1 MPASQVVRASLLL
14 ARTARHP
21 WTDTRRRREGAII
34 GVGLHDAASLMRRPH
49 PLRPR
54 SCLRILAVTAL
65 LCAPL
70 LAVSAIRPAQ
80 VHAGSALQN
89 ALAAQRALQAQI
101 SAQRQTVARLQ
112 ADAARVGKQIA
123 ATQHALAQIN
133 VDQTTVR
140 TSFDQAS
147 AALSAVR
154 SRYAALVDQ
163 VNALDAQVSNLGE
176 DLAAAQQNLTDA
188 RATLAADIGQAYL
201 AAQTPLW
208 VQLVQAR
215 SLLDVLAEVGN
226 YMAVGSD
233 EAQLAGQIAQQGAAI
248 GQLLSTTQASRAQV
262 AQARLVVAG
271 EQATL
276 AAQTR
281 ALAGS
286 QAHLAALT
294 AQASA
299 ERAAQAAAAA
309 ALGKDRARASAVLG
323 AEMAALGRLKDQINA
338 LLNAAAVPSVYNG
351 TFEWPM
357 AGTVTQEF
365 GCTGFPLEAPLG
377 NCAHFHLGID
387 IAAPMDTPIRAA
399 ADGVVLFVGPNPYD
413 PPGERAWIV
422 IVAHSQHLL
431 TWYAHVDYGAHAP
444 LVTKGQTVHQGE
456 IIAYEGNTGISTGPH
471 LLWMVEFNGQ
481 FVNPRLFV

>member
-1 MPASQVVRASLLL
+1 
-14 ARTARHP
+14 
-21 WTDTRRRREGAII
+21 
-34 GVGLHDAASLMRRPH
+34 MRRPH

-54 SCLRILAVTAL
+54 FRLRILTITAL

-70 LAVSAIRPAQ
+70 LAVAAIRPAQ

-89 ALAAQRALQAQI
+89 ALAAQRTLQAQI
-101 SAQRQTVARLQ
+101 SAQRQAVAWLQ
-112 ADAARVGKQIA
+112 ADAARVGAQIA
-123 ATQHALAQIN
+123 ATQHALAGIN
-133 VDQTTVR
+133 VDQASVR
-140 TSFDQAS
+140 TSLDLAS
-147 AALSAVR
+147 ATLSTVR
-154 SRYAALVDQ
+154 ARYTALVGQ

-176 DLAAAQQNLTDA
+176 DLAAAQQDLGDT

-215 SLLDVLAEVGN
+215 SLLDVLSEVGD
-226 YMAVGSD
+226 YLAAGSD

-248 GQLLSTTQASRAQV
+248 GQLLSATQASRVQV
-262 AQARLVVAG
+262 EQARLAVAG
-271 EQATL
+271 EQAAL
-276 AAQTR
+276 ATQTR
-281 ALAGS
+281 ALARS
-286 QAHLAALT
+286 QDHLATLA

-299 ERAAQAAAAA
+299 ERAAQLAAAAT
-309 ALGKDRARASAVLG
+309 LGKDRSKAAAVLA

-357 AGTVTQEF
+357 AGIVTQEF

-431 TWYAHVDYGAHAP
+431 TWYAHVDYGTHAP
-444 LVTKGQTVHQGE
+444 LVSKGETVHQGQV
-456 IIAYEGNTGISTGPH
+456 IAYEGNTGISTGPH
-471 LLWMVEFNGQ
+471 LLWMVELNGQ